1 MLHFNAGPRHKHK
14 PYSLFY
20 FGKLTFRQK
29 TFHKI
34 DLAPDWHVLLLLLWW
49 ALRWKIDLQD
59 YFCKTSNWIFAP
71 STLLLKLHLTLD
83 WAVSQPFRYLHTFG
97 AQKLSEKEKLYRI
110 GLTGQPTFFRN
121 RVQIPAAEIIFFIK
135 RQTVWLDLATFDHFG
150 KYLNIFANI
159 FKVNL
164 VWGKVFNSHWHNL
177 YAFGQFFTI
186 WSPGHTERR
195 SKFFKKTKKEVL
207 LRCRLRIILLSPP
220 LHAIVE
226 TSKTVNSFE
235 LNSFKNCLVLFWN

>member
-1 MLHFNAGPRHKHK
+1 MT
-14 PYSLFY
+14 SLQIDTFCY
-20 FGKLTFRQK
+20 CYCGGLWGEKLIC
-29 TFHKI
+29 KI
-34 DLAPDWHVLLLLLWW
+34 
-49 ALRWKIDLQD
+49 
-59 YFCKTSNWIFAP
+59 IFARHQTGF
-71 STLLLKLHLTLD
+71 SHLRLSFLSFISHWIEQSVNRLGTYILLGLRNCPKNRNSIGMD
-83 WAVSQPFRYLHTFG
+83 WLGSQWQH
-97 AQKLSEKEKLYRI
+97 
-110 GLTGQPTFFRN
+110 FFRN
-121 RVQIPAAEIIFFIK
+121 HPEVQIPAAEIIFFIK
-135 RQTVWLDLATFDHFG
+135 RQTVWPDLATFDHFG